1 MVPTEVLVTAMAGG
15 FAVALT
21 AILATVHVVGS
32 RIDDLRTDMNE
43 RFAGVDGR
51 FNSVESRFDSVDSR
65 FDSVDSRFNSVDSR
79 FTALQSRLDDMHDDL
94 AAVRAALRG
103 GWTPDS
109 TRSSSADR
117 NFGSGEGT
125 RQA

>member
-51 FNSVESRFDSVDSR
+51 FNSVESR
-65 FDSVDSRFNSVDSR
+65 
-79 FTALQSRLDDMHDDL
+79 LDDMHDDL
-94 AAVRAALRG
+94 AAVSAALG
-103 GWTPDS
+103 GVDARLDTLEQ
-109 TRSSSADR
+109 R
-117 NFGSGEGT
+117 
-125 RQA
+125 